1 MLHPSTQCPLAVYL
15 CVYDVLIAAKA
26 HGEVKCIR
34 HGPCPHRVHG
44 LAEES
49 RRERNGSSWLSIGQ
63 KREQST
69 IASAGAIEL
78 GFTEQE
84 ACGLRHGM

>member
-1 MLHPSTQCPLAVYL
+1 MFHPSTQCPLAVYL
-15 CVYDVLIAAKA
+15 RVYDVLIAAKVY
-26 HGEVKCIR
+26 GEVKYIR
-34 HGPCPHRVHG
+34 HSPCPPGVHG

-49 RRERNGSSWLSIGQ
+49 RHERNGSLWLSIGH

-69 IASAGAIEL
+69 IASAGSIKL

-84 ACGLRHGM
+84 ACGLRHSM